1 MARQPDIQYVQ
12 VYHYGNTARKLAPK
26 PQAHKE
32 KYRLPE
38 QQPRRQQVRQAV
50 MDPLSICAVTVAC
63 VMLVAMLI
71 GMFRVGELT
80 GRCQE
85 LDQYIDV
92 LQEQRA
98 DLQRVYEESYDL
110 HLVEQ
115 RARQMGLVPA
125 DEVQRIRIEAAP
137 TVSQQKTGIF
147 DRMTAFFE
155 ELFAKAP
162 R

>member
-1 MARQPDIQYVQ
+1 
-12 VYHYGNTARKLAPK
+12 
-26 PQAHKE
+26 
-32 KYRLPE
+32 
-38 QQPRRQQVRQAV
+38 